1 VVKFFKRDDMEI
13 SAALVKKLREQT
25 NAGMM
30 DCKKALTASQ
40 GDFDQALEYLR
51 EKGIASARQ
60 KASRLAEDGAIG
72 SYIHADGKMG
82 VLIEINCETDFVA
95 RTDSF
100 RQLVRDLAMQV
111 AGAQAQWVSSED
123 VPASQ
128 LEEVKSGLLEKFATQ
143 GGSGKSQ
150 EAFLEA
156 GLSEFY
162 ATHCLLAQ
170 SFLRDAARTVEQL
183 IQEHVL
189 SLGEKIAA
197 RRFVCY
203 RLAQN

>member
-1 VVKFFKRDDMEI
+1 MEI

-30 DCKKALTASQ
+30 DCKKALMASS
-40 GDFDQALEYLR
+40 GDFDKALEYLR
-51 EKGIASARQ
+51 EKGIASAQQ
-60 KASRLAEDGAIG
+60 KASRIAEDGAIG
-72 SYIHADGKMG
+72 SYIHADGKIG
-82 VLIEINCETDFVA
+82 VLIEVNCETDFVA

-111 AGAQAQWVSSED
+111 AGLQPRWVSVQD
-123 VPASQ
+123 IPASQ
-128 LEEVKSGLLEKFATQ
+128 LEEVKSALLAKFATE
-143 GGSGKSQ
+143 GSASKSQ
-150 EAFLEA
+150 EAFLEE

-162 ATHCLLAQ
+162 LSHCLLTQ
-170 SFLRDAARTVEQL
+170 SFVRDGTRTVEQL

-189 SLGEKIAA
+189 SLGEKIMV

-203 RLAQN
+203 RLAEDL